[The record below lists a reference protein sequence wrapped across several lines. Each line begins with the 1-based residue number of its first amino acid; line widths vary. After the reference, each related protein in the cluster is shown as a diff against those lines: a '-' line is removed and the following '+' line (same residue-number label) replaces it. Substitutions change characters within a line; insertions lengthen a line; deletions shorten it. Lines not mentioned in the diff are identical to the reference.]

1 MYSQHDFQS
10 QRGGAKGKIVNTGL
24 VIASAIFS
32 LVALEVGLR
41 VYQAGWV
48 YRFDKWA
55 WNYQFINFRNQAD
68 PTSTWRLF
76 TGSKYPVVFDAELG
90 WVPKQDAQPNDNP
103 WGTTVTI
110 VEDGIRS
117 NGDVEVQDVTK
128 PILAVGDSYTFGDE
142 VSDWETWPAQLQK
155 LSGRRVINGG
165 VFGYGID
172 QAFLRARELLSRY
185 QFSTV
190 IFSFIL
196 DDIHRCQLSERT
208 FAGKPYFDFKDGR
221 LTLENV
227 PVPPPSREESKLLV
241 ALEHSLV
248 AHAVMKRLFPEWWL
262 VREVKVQNEEK
273 GMEVA
278 CSLLHELETL
288 TQMRGSELIV
298 LIEYTPGEE
307 FSASASM
314 AVKNVL
320 SCLSNPATRVLDL
333 RLALSELA
341 VKDPSRYN
349 RLYRTPGGHMGPEGN
364 EFVAREIAKSVNEK
378 VVPEIH
384 QSGPHSAS

>member
-1 MYSQHDFQS
+1 MKRILHSLTD
-10 QRGGAKGKIVNTGL
+10 KVVNTAL
-24 VIASAIFS
+24 LITAVIFS
-32 LVALEVGLR
+32 LVAIEVGLR
-41 VYQAGWV
+41 VYKAGWE
-48 YRFDKWA
+48 YRFDRRA
-55 WNYQFINFRNQAD
+55 WDYQFINFRNARD
-68 PTSTWRLF
+68 PFRIWRVF
-76 TGSKYPVVFDAELG
+76 ASKYPVAFDAELG

-110 VEDGIRS
+110 GEGGIRS
-117 NGDVEVQDVTK
+117 TGDEGVRDVTK
-128 PILAVGDSYTFGDE
+128 PILAVGDSFTFGDE
-142 VSDWETWPAQLQK
+142 VSDWETWPAQLQT

-172 QAFLRARELLSRY
+172 QSFLRARQLLSRY
-185 QFSTV
+185 RFSTV

-227 PVPPPSREESKLLV
+227 PVPPPSRKESKLLV
-241 ALEHSLV
+241 ALEHSLL
-248 AHAVMKRLFPEWWL
+248 AHTVMSKLFPEWWL

-298 LIEYTPGEE
+298 LIEYTPEE
-307 FSASASM
+307 ERSASASM

-333 RLALSELA
+333 GSTLSRLKAQ
-341 VKDPSRYN
+341 DPSRYKQ
-349 RLYRTPGGHMGPEGN
+349 LWQPDGGHMSAAGN
-364 EFVAREIAKSVNEK
+364 TFVALEIMK
-378 VVPEIH
+378 VLPEPKYGLVPL
-384 QSGPHSAS
+384 SPR